1 MFNITPRSNDH
12 YLVSQSNNSDFK
24 FNIGKLKAASVL
36 MASIALVAF
45 GGGGSSNPIRFLQKL
60 VKLLF
65 ITKRLPYALITLL
78 FFTVEVSANTPPTIN
93 STAIT
98 SATQDAPY
106 SYAMTGSDP
115 DSGDTLTWSE
125 ASGAPIPDWLS
136 IVTGSTTTQEI
147 ATITGPGGIAQDVA
161 GNIYVAELSGGQIF
175 MITPVGVKS
184 SYATVEPSSKY
195 GLLVHGQYLY
205 ISYYNL
211 NKITRIDMT
220 NSGAGESD
228 WISPITDP
236 LAMIVRDGYMYVA
249 QYSADKVSKIEV
261 ADPTNTTD
269 FITGTPYPFGIGIT
283 KDFDKMYIASY
294 NFKYLSSATITA
306 GALDT
311 LTPNVKTFES
321 SLTDVKLD
329 SQGNIYVSSFGGG
342 VKKLSADLSTETNIG
357 VTTSRV
363 WGMNLDTS
371 GTLSW
376 GLSGQNRVV
385 KLQTGAVL
393 TGTPTNADL
402 GEHSVSVSVTDSIAS
417 AVTQSF
423 IITVA
428 NINDAPTFRGD
439 VILPSVSNSSVDP
452 VGQDI
457 YSLLATQFSDIDP
470 VEANGGNGGYTF
482 TGIAVSTNTAEMSNE
497 GIWQYSLD
505 GSTWIDMPA
514 VASTYALLLSK
525 TAQVRFLPLRSF
537 IGTPGTL
544 TVHPLDDSISTAFS
558 DAGSAQTI
566 DITST
571 NLTTGVVGHIGTN
584 LSITVA
590 SLLVTAPTDV
600 NIDASGLF
608 TFAAIGS
615 ATAVDANDSALTVRV
630 TQIVSNGGS
639 AKILTS
645 NPTHFTPGVHVLSW
659 TATDAAS
666 NFGTAMQ
673 TVNVTPMVG
682 FSKSQAAREGDTVTF
697 KVILNGP
704 SVTYP
709 VTVPYTVTGTAATDG
724 SDHDLVSGSVDIT
737 ASNLQASVAINLVDD
752 GLGEGAETLTLTMG
766 TPTNAVKGP
775 SVEHQLKIS
784 EINLVPH
791 GSLTAV
797 QSSGATRLIGQF
809 DGNVTVTT
817 AVVDSVGDTHTY
829 DWSLTD
835 NSLTDIDGAEGSFTF
850 DPAGLVPGLYKMHVE
865 VSDGTDDA
873 QLAKLLLKVVA
884 TLPAL
889 TGKDTDQDG
898 INDDVE
904 GAGDSDSDGIPNY
917 LDDKDLAENA
927 LPQQSMVSQSF
938 IMEVES
944 GLVLKLGQTAFR
956 ANVDSAAVS
965 YDEIVIH
972 GNNGAGALADT
983 SVDYGAGLFD
993 FIIEGIPVAGQS
1005 VQVVLTQF
1013 AAITANAAY
1022 RKLMPSGWLNFVED
1036 ENNALASAQGDNGFC
1051 PPPGD
1056 ATYTSGLNEGHWC
1069 VQLTIQDGGPN
1080 DADGVANNIIED
1092 PSGSTSLKPIV
1103 EGDDTTSSTSSVKVT
1118 DSGGGTVPV
1127 EILILVSLIL
1137 GRRLR
1142 RVH

>member
-65 ITKRLPYALITLL
+65 ITKRLPYALITLM

-98 SATQDAPY
+98 SATQDAP
-106 SYAMTGSDP
+106 
-115 DSGDTLTWSE
+115 
-125 ASGAPIPDWLS
+125 
-136 IVTGSTTTQEI
+136 
-147 ATITGPGGIAQDVA
+147 
-161 GNIYVAELSGGQIF
+161 
-175 MITPVGVKS
+175 
-184 SYATVEPSSKY
+184 
-195 GLLVHGQYLY
+195 
-205 ISYYNL
+205 
-211 NKITRIDMT
+211 
-220 NSGAGESD
+220 
-228 WISPITDP
+228 
-236 LAMIVRDGYMYVA
+236 
-249 QYSADKVSKIEV
+249 
-261 ADPTNTTD
+261 
-269 FITGTPYPFGIGIT
+269 
-283 KDFDKMYIASY
+283 
-294 NFKYLSSATITA
+294 
-306 GALDT
+306 
-311 LTPNVKTFES
+311 
-321 SLTDVKLD
+321 
-329 SQGNIYVSSFGGG
+329 
-342 VKKLSADLSTETNIG
+342 
-357 VTTSRV
+357 
-363 WGMNLDTS
+363 
-371 GTLSW
+371 
-376 GLSGQNRVV
+376 
-385 KLQTGAVL
+385 
-393 TGTPTNADL
+393 
-402 GEHSVSVSVTDSIAS
+402 
-417 AVTQSF
+417 
-423 IITVA
+423 ITVA

-439 VILPSVSNSSVDP
+439 VILPSVLYSSVDP

-457 YSLLATQFSDIDP
+457 DSLLATQFSDIDP

-482 TGIAVSTNTAEMSNE
+482 AGIAVGANTADISNE
-497 GIWQYSLD
+497 GIWQYSFD
-505 GSTWIDMPA
+505 GSTWIGMPA
-514 VASTYALLLSK
+514 VTSTNALLLSK
-525 TAQVRFLPLRSF
+525 TAQVRFLPVNSF

-544 TVHPLDDSISTAFS
+544 TVHPLDDSISTTFS
-558 DAGSAQTI
+558 DIGLAQTI
-566 DITST
+566 NITSK
-571 NLTTGVVGHIGTN
+571 NSTTGEVGHTGTN

-615 ATAVDANDSALTVRV
+615 ATAVDANDSALNVRV
-630 TQIVSNGGS
+630 TQIVSNGCS

-659 TATDAAS
+659 TATDAES
-666 NFGTAMQ
+666 NSTTAMQ

-682 FSKSQAAREGDTVTF
+682 FSKNQTAREGDTVTF
-697 KVILNGP
+697 KVILNGS

-709 VTVPYTVTGTAATDG
+709 VTVPYTVAGTAATDG
-724 SDHDLVSGSVDIT
+724 SDHNLVSGSVDIT

-752 GLGEGAETLTLTMG
+752 GVGEGAETLTLTMG

-775 SVEHQLKIS
+775 AVEHQLEIS
-784 EINLVPH
+784 EINVAPH

-865 VSDGTDDA
+865 VSDGTDA

-884 TLPAL
+884 TLPVL

-944 GLVLKLGQTAFR
+944 GLMLKLGQTAFR

-965 YDEIVIH
+965 TDEIVIH

-1013 AAITANAAY
+1013 AAITADAAY